1 VKEFYKKK
9 HEHSYYIGCSL
20 GGRMGISAV
29 DKYPEDYDGIVAG
42 APAVDF
48 LNMNGYRANFFT
60 ITGGPG
66 SKDYIPISTWTGL
79 IHNEVLAQCDELDGV
94 KDGIIEIAN
103 QCYFDPSTLAC
114 KDGQEAPTECLND
127 AQIKQVEQI
136 YAPYRYPDGKLIFP
150 RMNPGNELS
159 AVQRLL
165 SGEPFVHSVV
175 WTFTHWPS
183 GFRLA
188 DMSIGMV

>member
-1 VKEFYKKK
+1 
-9 HEHSYYIGCSL
+9 
-20 GGRMGISAV
+20 MGISAA

-60 ITGGPG
+60 ITGGPD

-79 IHNEVLAQCDELDGV
+79 IHNEVLNQCDELDGV

-103 QCYFDPSTLAC
+103 QCYFDPSKLAC
-114 KDGQEAPTECLND
+114 KDGQEAPTECLNE
-127 AQIKQVEQI
+127 AQIEQVEQI
-136 YAPYRYPDGKLIFP
+136 YSPYRYPDGKLIFP

-165 SGEPFVHSVV
+165 AGAPFVHSVV
-175 WTFTHWPS
+175 RCYS
-183 GFRLA
+183 SSMLLVAR
-188 DMSIGMV
+188 